1 MERAAFLDR
10 LRARLAEPEEPN
22 LAHPLVPV
30 EGVPR
35 PGYPAAPDVVAT
47 LRSAAAGKGWNVR
60 DVDAA
65 PGSVRTLLAEVVEA
79 HAVRRAMCSA
89 DPEILELGVVGILEE
104 LGVELVPFDGPTAG
118 ADVELG
124 VTGAAFAIAGTASVV
139 QSSARSGGRSASLVP
154 PVHLVLVRSRNVL
167 GTPSD
172 LWRDLPARFPEGLP
186 SQVVFASG
194 PSRSA
199 DIEFTLTIGV
209 HGPKVVWMGI
219 LP

>member
-1 MERAAFLDR
+1 MDRSAFLDR
-10 LRARLAEPEEPN
+10 LRTRLAAAEVPN
-22 LAHPLVPV
+22 LAHPLERV

-35 PGYPAAPDVVAT
+35 PGYPPTDDVVGT
-47 LRSAAAGKGWNVR
+47 LRDAAAAKGWHVR
-60 DVDAA
+60 DVEGDRAA
-65 PGSVRTLLAEVVEA
+65 VERLLTEVVRV
-79 HAVRRAMCSA
+79 HDVRRAMCSA
-89 DPEILELGVVGILEE
+89 DPEVVDLDVAGVLRA
-104 LGVELVPFDGPTAG
+104 LGVEVVPFDSPTAG

-124 VTGAAFAIAGTASVV
+124 VTGAAFAIAATATFV
-139 QSSARSGGRSASLVP
+139 QSSARAGGRSASLVP
-154 PVHLVLVRSRNVL
+154 PVHLALVRRATVL
-167 GTPSD
+167 HTPSD
-172 LWRDLPARFPEGLP
+172 LWRDLPERFPQGLP